1 MIFQNPNSNALGT
14 VSHGEKASVQQHTKR
29 ALIFP
34 LVGDVLMYKSLYLC
48 TLLPIEQH
56 ATLYL
61 LKWGQIVMAL
71 RNLTKSLFFPSA
83 FGKQGDGIKEERI
96 PT

>member
-1 MIFQNPNSNALGT
+1 MIFQNSNSNALGT
-14 VSHGEKASVQQHTKR
+14 VNHGQKASVQQHTKR
-29 ALIFP
+29 ALISP

-48 TLLPIEQH
+48 TLPPIEQH

-61 LKWGQIVMAL
+61 LKWGQIVTAL
-71 RNLTKSLFFPSA
+71 RNLTNSLFFPSA

-96 PT
+96 PM